1 MWPNYC
7 PAPVWPYD
15 IKFLLWFN
23 SCLIIVSFLGS
34 LGHNFWLYGGMQEMG
49 IYMYGIYW
57 RAQMDLNLHTQ
68 NMRLNVRCLSTRPGE
83 PTHTHIHNKSQGIL
97 SKRSA
102 EPGQTEG
109 DGQAQGQSQW
119 GSFRHSSSHPFTV
132 IQPLPWLRSPPQE
145 VFVAHISELLVGH
158 YSPLMPRP
166 IVLQNICW
174 SLSNIV
180 DVIMAVAAEYDH
192 ISLRGWWR

>member
-1 MWPNYC
+1 M
-7 PAPVWPYD
+7 
-15 IKFLLWFN
+15 IQFLSYHRHN
-23 SCLIIVSFLGS
+23 SFLGS
-34 LGHNFWLYGGMQEMG
+34 LGHNFGLFGGMQEMG
-49 IYMYGIYW
+49 IYMYLLTGTDGPKSAHTKHA
-57 RAQMDLNLHTQ
+57 AQCQVSVHKTQ
-68 NMRLNVRCLSTRPGE
+68 GA
-83 PTHTHIHNKSQGIL
+83 THTHTHTHTHTI
-97 SKRSA
+97 RASA
-102 EPGQTEG
+102 FCPREPGQTEG

-174 SLSNIV
+174 SLSNNV
-180 DVIMAVAAEYDH
+180 NVIIAAAAAGYDH
-192 ISLRGWWR
+192 ISLMGWWR